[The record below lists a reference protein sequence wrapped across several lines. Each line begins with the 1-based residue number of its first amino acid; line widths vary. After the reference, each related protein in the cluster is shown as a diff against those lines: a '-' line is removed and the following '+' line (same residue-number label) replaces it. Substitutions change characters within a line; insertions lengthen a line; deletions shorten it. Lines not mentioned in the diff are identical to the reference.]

1 MTGGLQRTT
10 FNRSGLVRILSE
22 TIPDAIDPKYDLG
35 ERLGQ
40 WLEFADALALYSAL
54 NSGAGATS
62 AAHAKADSAN
72 SAAKP
77 LHDQLA
83 RVRRNLSEA
92 ILNDGVFSAETARLR
107 LPTPLP
113 QATAESASDF
123 TPYHRYY
130 LAHQR
135 DMSAAIG
142 ALRANARKA
151 LADHSPS
158 LRQLAELD
166 ASFEKILAV
175 RERNLLATIPM
186 LLAKRFALRYQ
197 DHRETLAEGAADDPA
212 HWTQPGSWL
221 EAFCRD
227 AQAVLLSELELR
239 LKPVAGL
246 IAALGD
252 PGEPTEVTKQ

>member
-22 TIPDAIDPKYDLG
+22 TIPDTIDPQYDLG
-35 ERLGQ
+35 QRLGQ

-54 NSGAGATS
+54 NSGTGATS
-62 AAHAKADSAN
+62 AVHVNAN

-83 RVRRNLSEA
+83 RVRRNLSDA
-92 ILNDGVFSAETARLR
+92 ILNDGVFTAEAARIR
-107 LPTPLP
+107 FPTPLP
-113 QATAESASDF
+113 QATAESAADF

-142 ALRANARKA
+142 VLRTNTRKA
-151 LADHSPS
+151 LADGLPS
-158 LRQLAELD
+158 HHQLAELD
-166 ASFEKILAV
+166 ASFEKIMAG

-186 LLAKRFALRYQ
+186 LLAKRFAQRYQ
-197 DHRETLAEGAADDPA
+197 DHRDALADIADDPA
-212 HWTQPGSWL
+212 LWTQPGSWL

-252 PGEPTEVTKQ
+252 PGEPSEVNQQ